1 MTLSC
6 EDAVQRLQQH
16 FEQESYYLAATL
28 LSNRL
33 VKHGYVAT
41 VELFKEAGG
50 YEKAPGILQ
59 AALMAIKDSPEGEI
73 IANALHSPYG
83 CHLVSETPEEGLTIT
98 YTVGLWNSFWHP
110 ELVCVGLNPTV
121 ARLLVNLYV
130 ERVAEGTPPPL
141 NEPISGGAIAQ
152 NQVLFQVC
160 SDEAKAQYL
169 PKAAWFN
176 SGSRFSA
183 IQMIWQDQQQRWP
196 WDDGFTADEPQ
207 LLLVQ

>member
-16 FEQESYYLAATL
+16 FDQDSYYLAATL

-33 VKHGYVAT
+33 IKHGYVAT

-59 AALMAIKDSPEGEI
+59 AALMAIKESQEGEI
-73 IANALHSPYG
+73 IVNALHSPFS
-83 CHLVSETPEEGLTIT
+83 CHLVSETPEDGPSIT

-110 ELVCVGLNPTV
+110 EMVCVGMNPMV
-121 ARLLVNLYV
+121 ARLLINLYA

-141 NEPISGGAIAQ
+141 NEPVSGGAIAQ

-160 SDEAKAQYL
+160 SDEAKAQHMS
-169 PKAAWFN
+169 KATWFN
-176 SGSRFSA
+176 SGSSYSA

-196 WDDGFTADEPQ
+196 WDEGFTADEQQ
-207 LLLVQ
+207 LLLVR